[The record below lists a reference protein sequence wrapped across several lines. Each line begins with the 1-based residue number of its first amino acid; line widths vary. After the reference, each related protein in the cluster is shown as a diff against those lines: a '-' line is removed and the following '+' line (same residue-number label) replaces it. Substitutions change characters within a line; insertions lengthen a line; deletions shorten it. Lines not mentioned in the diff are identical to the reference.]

1 MNTMNIE
8 TMKKTV
14 ELFDSLPNF
23 KNFAYSREGIKDITC
38 DYNGEIEEITFSCGY
53 LKRIPARVYRDEP
66 AAPVEST
73 WVLGYDDHISAVFV
87 EVK

>member
-1 MNTMNIE
+1 MNIE
-8 TMKKTV
+8 SMKKTV
-14 ELFDSLPNF
+14 ELFDRLPNF
-23 KNFAYSREGIKDITC
+23 KNFAYSREGIKDVIF
-38 DYNGEIEEITFSCGY
+38 DEDSEVIEVIFAAGY